1 MWAKQ
6 PTEYGAAVPVA
17 PMFPAALSLKGSIA
31 YLIILGFIG
40 SSLPLWV
47 LCFDIHGWSWRI
59 CIFGVC
65 FKQQKKGK
73 SIVLFYFHYKKKKIP
88 NLFPPFWNGTK
99 ETHARLKHMRGC
111 NKWRLYF
118 PNSSKRLRIENLD
131 WLKMYITSSPVS
143 FSYRPKPTEAV
154 HGEPLAG
161 SHSIKQIS
169 VAHIP

>member
-1 MWAKQ
+1 MS
-6 PTEYGAAVPVA
+6 
-17 PMFPAALSLKGSIA
+17 PAALSLKGSIA

-47 LCFDIHGWSWRI
+47 LCFDIHGWSWGI
-59 CIFGVC
+59 CIVGLRFN
-65 FKQQKKGK
+65 QQKKGK
-73 SIVLFYFHYKKKKIP
+73 SMWLYYFHYKKKKKSQIY
-88 NLFPPFWNGTK
+88 FPPF
-99 ETHARLKHMRGC
+99 ETALRKHMRGC

-131 WLKMYITSSPVS
+131 WLKMYITSSLVS